1 MMDEKGLSLR
11 ETVWSQLDRK
21 AGAIIELT
29 IRQLRNRI
37 STWVVLGVGFLL
49 MILLLAFYVDS
60 VREGFESI
68 DNDGDSVDMDG
79 DGYPLGQEIKYG
91 HSDWDSNQFP
101 GSSEFIQV
109 SAIGYNDQVRAISG
123 NYTWSGAGT
132 LNPIWIDSNYVGQ
145 QWSGIINWF
154 DVDNTSCPLGTVYE
168 DWWPQYFGYG
178 CHYEN
183 NEYFVYGKFTASGE
197 IVVPDDSE
205 MLWGYNTEL
214 FYVEPDPKSMY
225 INEDDIDWNGILLQK
240 SQGFDDDGDCL
251 RYNWILDSEDGSFYY
266 DNDGEPFDN
275 DKNDNG
281 IICDVLW
288 LLDDDLDEIESI
300 EPDSNVDEDPD
311 DERYMGES
319 SHRTFIIGV
328 GKMAF
333 VIMIGLFLPL
343 FLALGLV
350 RDETENGTLHYLLS
364 KPIHRGEFILYR
376 LLGYLAVTGSYVFML
391 SLFVGILTAILGPG
405 EGIIR
410 LSDIPVWL
418 GIGFATFLV
427 LAAYGA
433 LFNTLGLISPKYGVY
448 ISIVF
453 GVWEFVMGILTIANP
468 NWTLSAISIN
478 HWALQIIDSVVLLA
492 WPDTL
497 QLQQM
502 ASAFNLDTGLDIFW
516 KPPAHTLGT
525 ANPTVAILVSIFVLS
540 TFTILMLGIGQSVFK
555 NREIM

>member
-1 MMDEKGLSLR
+1 
-11 ETVWSQLDRK
+11 
-21 AGAIIELT
+21 
-29 IRQLRNRI
+29 
-37 STWVVLGVGFLL
+37 
-49 MILLLAFYVDS
+49 
-60 VREGFESI
+60 
-68 DNDGDSVDMDG
+68 
-79 DGYPLGQEIKYG
+79 
-91 HSDWDSNQFP
+91 
-101 GSSEFIQV
+101 
-109 SAIGYNDQVRAISG
+109 
-123 NYTWSGAGT
+123 
-132 LNPIWIDSNYVGQ
+132 
-145 QWSGIINWF
+145 
-154 DVDNTSCPLGTVYE
+154 
-168 DWWPQYFGYG
+168 
-178 CHYEN
+178 
-183 NEYFVYGKFTASGE
+183 
-197 IVVPDDSE
+197 
-205 MLWGYNTEL
+205 
-214 FYVEPDPKSMY
+214 
-225 INEDDIDWNGILLQK
+225 
-240 SQGFDDDGDCL
+240 
-251 RYNWILDSEDGSFYY
+251 
-266 DNDGEPFDN
+266 
-275 DKNDNG
+275 
-281 IICDVLW
+281 
-288 LLDDDLDEIESI
+288 
-300 EPDSNVDEDPD
+300 
-311 DERYMGES
+311 
-319 SHRTFIIGV
+319 
-328 GKMAF
+328 MAF